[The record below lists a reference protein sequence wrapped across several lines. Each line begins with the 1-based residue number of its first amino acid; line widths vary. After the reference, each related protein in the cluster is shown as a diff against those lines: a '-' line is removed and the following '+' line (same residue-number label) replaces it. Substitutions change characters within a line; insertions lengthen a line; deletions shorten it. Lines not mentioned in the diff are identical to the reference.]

1 MTFNFNQAQGSIV
14 DADLRSVL
22 DAMDN
27 VGLNLWSSIFKLFS
41 SQDRYVQE
49 KTNSFYIR
57 KGPAKLVNLWLGIFG
72 KGRRRKDLIDVAMK
86 AIIEDLDDGLCRL
99 SHHNALKAPADSV
112 NLEKIGMFELHF
124 IVQKYQDNAPQFYSL
139 LHGIASMKDKTHKK
153 QITFMAT
160 ISSMGCHGSGYSSSE
175 LRPFLLAYDNIN
187 IADIKADQPSINK
200 GKFYSGA
207 TGTVIMGERL
217 GSQDLTEDPVVLLC
231 YTDLMPSLSSEQHMD
246 NVSRFHLVD
255 VLKRHSESYHD
266 CSNPIPEKKPLQV
279 KKTEAYP
286 LPSMLIDQ
294 SSVEGNKE
302 ILETILRLLKLG
314 MLLGG
319 TIHHTHYGTTK
330 SVGSLSFVVELLDRK
345 RINVDKLNFHA
356 IDELIRETFEAMVIR
371 VWEEVLGE
379 KKDQFDKTCEGLDQ
393 AAKDNLVNSR
403 VHLILERYLSSSA
416 RENLNGNLTRNA
428 ALFIRDALYYI
439 ELSAAIKIGD
449 ISRIEE
455 MLKWIT
461 IAFQAWTT
469 KNYAQELLHLHC
481 GLRYAWTEET

>member
-1 MTFNFNQAQGSIV
+1 
-14 DADLRSVL
+14 
-22 DAMDN
+22 
-27 VGLNLWSSIFKLFS
+27 
-41 SQDRYVQE
+41 
-49 KTNSFYIR
+49 
-57 KGPAKLVNLWLGIFG
+57 
-72 KGRRRKDLIDVAMK
+72 
-86 AIIEDLDDGLCRL
+86 DLDDGLCRL

-124 IVQKYQDNAPQFYSL
+124 IVQN
-139 LHGIASMKDKTHKK
+139 
-153 QITFMAT
+153 
-160 ISSMGCHGSGYSSSE
+160 SSE

-314 MLLGG
+314 VPFFING
-319 TIHHTHYGTTK
+319 
-330 SVGSLSFVVELLDRK
+330 K
-345 RINVDKLNFHA
+345 RI
-356 IDELIRETFEAMVIR
+356 VI
-371 VWEEVLGE
+371 
-379 KKDQFDKTCEGLDQ
+379 
-393 AAKDNLVNSR
+393 A
-403 VHLILERYLSSSA
+403 
-416 RENLNGNLTRNA
+416 
-428 ALFIRDALYYI
+428 
-439 ELSAAIKIGD
+439 GD
-449 ISRIEE
+449 
-455 MLKWIT
+455 
-461 IAFQAWTT
+461 
-469 KNYAQELLHLHC
+469 
-481 GLRYAWTEET
+481 